1 MKASVYLKEVKE
13 SGKAGMSCICFRVR
27 DKEIDIK
34 VVSGLQV
41 VDKYWDGDALR
52 YRRNSIVDKNEQK
65 RIPEQITAIIEQI
78 ETSFDRN
85 KADGDWLRQVIE
97 DVLHPNLAYERK
109 HPNLLTRLSEYISRH
124 EGTKQTKGQI
134 ENLYRKLTRYVAYN
148 REIMGDKEFNLF
160 VETISLEDMNDFRD
174 YVANEHL
181 LYLEHPDFYKDYI
194 PVQYKPKEK
203 SNTTIINTM
212 NLLCVF
218 LHWCKKM
225 GYTSNEAFLQYG
237 CKVPVYGDPFYLSIE
252 ERNVLY
258 EADLSS
264 TPQLEVIRDIFVFHC
279 YIGCRVGD
287 LYRLTRDNV
296 KDGFVEYMPQ
306 KTKKCEAKTVR
317 VPLHEKALRILSK
330 YEGTDSDRLLPFKPI
345 YIYNNGIRELL
356 RHCGIDRMV
365 TVLDTHGYKTVQKPL
380 YEVASSHTAR
390 KTFVG
395 NLYKQV
401 PDPNLIASMS
411 GHVEGSR
418 AFARYRNIDDDMK
431 RKLVDMIN

>member
-109 HPNLLTRLSEYISRH
+109 HPNLLTRLSEYINQH
-124 EGTKQTKGQI
+124 EGTRQTKGQI
-134 ENLYRKLTRYVAYN
+134 ENLHRKLTRYVAYN

-264 TPQLEVIRDIFVFHC
+264 TPQLVVIRDIFVFHC

-330 YEGTDSDRLLPFKPI
+330 YEGSDSDRLLPFKPI
-345 YIYNNGIRELL
+345 YI
-356 RHCGIDRMV
+356 
-365 TVLDTHGYKTVQKPL
+365 
-380 YEVASSHTAR
+380 
-390 KTFVG
+390 
-395 NLYKQV
+395 
-401 PDPNLIASMS
+401 
-411 GHVEGSR
+411 
-418 AFARYRNIDDDMK
+418 
-431 RKLVDMIN
+431 